1 MLCSNVV
8 SRFNS
13 NNTSPPPK
21 KTNKWRECDGTRQS
35 GRSSRQVF
43 LFFLFC
49 VERCRGRGLKS
60 AKVSPPS
67 RPLSLSVGSSSRL
80 WFFFPESSTPFY
92 PFNVCN
98 FFFFSF
104 VFPPAGNATDI
115 ENHWLV
121 VFRRFYLNHSLG
133 ACCIICAIAIKN
145 TDGIS
150 PGISFWSRHLFTGS
164 ST

>member
-1 MLCSNVV
+1 MLFRDSTQTTQVL
-8 SRFNS
+8 
-13 NNTSPPPK
+13 PPK
-21 KTNKWRECDGTRQS
+21 KTNKWRECDRTRQS

-67 RPLSLSVGSSSRL
+67 GPLSLSFGSSSRL
-80 WFFFPESSTPFY
+80 WFFFPGIFHAILSIQCVQFLFLFFY
-92 PFNVCN
+92 FT
-98 FFFFSF
+98 
-104 VFPPAGNATDI
+104 PAGNATDI